1 MSQADIDYI
10 KEYRAYTPG
19 AQLFD
24 SLDLALKYIKAY
36 RTHEGHH
43 IIQLRSTYRKV
54 HGVYKDVFRVDFQ
67 CNCGGSFIV
76 KATGRRMGCPFRGK
90 IVQYK
95 NTQHWRLIF
104 EVNDAWQKNYQ
115 DFQVRKSVQIMFAI
129 NGGKTN
135 RQILDQLTHEARVQL
150 EQDGK
155 KKITDKLV
163 KQAMPLEDYT
173 LEDMR
178 RRMAEDPQSSNM
190 PNGQTDS
197 YYDTMGNSFV
207 DLGMDTTL
215 ADIDSDQTEDEA
227 EDETPK
233 RKIQPLQQQQQQQQ
247 GPQHISTGLTPKSTF
262 KRPPLQELSAN
273 TPKRPMTKPTPMP
286 MSIDSLHQHQGHQQH
301 IQQHHHQQ
309 RAPDEAF
316 SLAITAFFQ
325 SWTASGYRP
334 DQIPPKYNPFIIPTE
349 QQPPP
354 TPLASHGQSQNHYHT
369 TPTSQMPPLQSFSSL
384 QFPSFDTP
392 PGSQSRQMHFW

>member
-10 KEYRAYTPG
+10 KQYRAYTPG

-24 SLDLALKYIKAY
+24 SLDAALKYIKAF
-36 RTHEGHH
+36 RTHDGHH

-76 KATGRRMGCPFRGK
+76 KSTARRMGCPFRGK

-104 EVNDAWQKNYQ
+104 EVNDQWQKNYQ
-115 DFQVRKSVQIMFAI
+115 EYQARKSVAIMFAI
-129 NGGKTN
+129 NSGKTN
-135 RQILDQLTHEARVQL
+135 RQILDQLAQEARLQL

-155 KKITDKLV
+155 KKITDKLL
-163 KQAMPLEDYT
+163 KQSMPLEDYT

-178 RRMAEDPQSSNM
+178 RRMAEDPQSANM
-190 PNGQTDS
+190 D
-197 YYDTMGNSFV
+197 YYDVGNSFV
-207 DLGMDTTL
+207 ELGMDTTL
-215 ADIDSDQTEDEA
+215 AEIDSDQTEDEE
-227 EDETPK
+227 EDNHK
-233 RKIQPLQQQQQQQQ
+233 RKIGHLT
-247 GPQHISTGLTPKSTF
+247 TGLTPKRF
-262 KRPPLQELSAN
+262 KRPPLQEISN
-273 TPKRPMTKPTPMP
+273 TPKRPMSKPTPMP
-286 MSIDSLHQHQGHQQH
+286 MSIDNMAHTS
-301 IQQHHHQQ
+301 

-334 DQIPPKYNPFIIPTE
+334 DQIPQKFNPFIIPTE
-349 QQPPP
+349 PQQPA
-354 TPLASHGQSQNHYHT
+354 PLAQPMSQSHHHHHQAPN
-369 TPTSQMPPLQSFSSL
+369 TSMPPLQSFSSL
-384 QFPSFDTP
+384 QFPSFDQ
-392 PGSQSRQMHFW
+392 SNQSRQMHFW

>member
-135 RQILDQLTHEARVQL
+135 RQILEQLTQEARQQL

-178 RRMAEDPQSSNM
+178 RRMAEDPQSS
-190 PNGQTDS
+190 QVD
-197 YYDTMGNSFV
+197 YYDVGSSFV

-233 RKIQPLQQQQQQQQ
+233 RKPL
-247 GPQHISTGLTPKSTF
+247 STGLTPKPF
-262 KRPPLQELSAN
+262 KRPALTEMSTN
-273 TPKRPMTKPTPMP
+273 TPKRPMTKPAQMP
-286 MSIDSLHQHQGHQQH
+286 MSIDLHQSL
-301 IQQHHHQQ
+301 Q
-309 RAPDEAF
+309 RPPDEAF

-349 QQPPP
+349 QPP
-354 TPLASHGQSQNHYHT
+354 TPLASHHAQSH
-369 TPTSQMPPLQSFSSL
+369 TPTAQMPLQSFSSL

-392 PGSQSRQMHFW
+392 PGQQSRQMHFW

>member
-36 RTHEGHH
+36 RTHDGHH

-150 EQDGK
+150 EQEGK

-163 KQAMPLEDYT
+163 KQAMPLENYT

-178 RRMAEDPQSSNM
+178 RRMAEDPASSNV
-190 PNGQTDS
+190 PDF
-197 YYDTMGNSFV
+197 YDVGNSFV

-233 RKIQPLQQQQQQQQ
+233 RKMQPMQQQQ
-247 GPQHISTGLTPKSTF
+247 HLSTGLTPKSSF
-262 KRPPLQELSAN
+262 KRPPLQELSSN

-286 MSIDSLHQHQGHQQH
+286 MSIDSLHHQQH
-301 IQQHHHQQ
+301 HLQQHHMPQQ

-334 DQIPPKYNPFIIPTE
+334 DQIPQKYNPFIIPTE
-349 QQPPP
+349 QQPP
-354 TPLASHGQSQNHYHT
+354 TPLASQVSQNHHHT

-392 PGSQSRQMHFW
+392 PGNQSRQMHFW